1 MTTLIKRNNF
11 GAPAIMGRS
20 VFDRIFDDFL
30 HDPAPFV
37 RNSTSGYPLTDI
49 YQDEDGNQII
59 EMALAGFRKGDLII
73 ETKENTVTIS
83 SERQSGDE
91 DNNRRI
97 ARRGFKKTFVDYGNK
112 LDFEK
117 ASASFENGLLMVKI
131 PQRAEKRSTLV
142 DIK

>member
-30 HDPAPFV
+30 HDPEPFV

-49 YQDEDGNQII
+49 YQDGDGNQII
-59 EMALAGFRKGDLII
+59 EMALAGFKKSDLIV

-83 SERQSGDE
+83 SERQSEDK

-97 ARRGFKKTFVDYGNK
+97 ARRGFKKTFIDYNNK
-112 LDFEK
+112 LDFK
-117 ASASFENGLLMVKI
+117 KVSASFEDGLMIVEI
-131 PQRAEKRSTLV
+131 PQHTEEQPTFV